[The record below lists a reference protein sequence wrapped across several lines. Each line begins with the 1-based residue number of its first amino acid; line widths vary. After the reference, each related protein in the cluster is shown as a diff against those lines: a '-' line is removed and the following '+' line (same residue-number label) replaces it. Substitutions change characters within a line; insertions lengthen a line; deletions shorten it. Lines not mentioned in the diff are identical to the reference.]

1 MKKYLQ
7 AGKII
12 NTHGVAGKVKIEHWC
27 DSAEVLAGLETLYFK
42 HGDEYIPRT
51 VTSASVF
58 KGRFVLAKLE
68 GIDTLDE
75 AVKLKE
81 TVVYADRDNIPLEE
95 GAHFIDDLIGLGVF
109 DFDTGERLGTLVGVL
124 DGVASQLY
132 EVDTGRGISLVPVV
146 KKFVKRVDLGSGIF
160 IRPIEGL
167 LEP

>member
-1 MKKYLQ
+1 
-7 AGKII
+7 
-12 NTHGVAGKVKIEHWC
+12 
-27 DSAEVLAGLETLYFK
+27 
-42 HGDEYIPRT
+42 
-51 VTSASVF
+51 
-58 KGRFVLAKLE
+58 VLAKLE

-146 KKFVKRVDLGSGIF
+146 KEFVKRVDLGSGIF